1 MPCAL
6 RSQTVNLR
14 SHGPRSA
21 RRRPRKLGLATASL
35 WVAALLLTLVAPGSI
50 RAKPNETEE
59 RADPDLAVKAVT
71 FLTTYCFSCHGGE
84 RFEVEGY
91 YVLKRAVLI
100 APRQDEDR
108 PYVTP
113 GDPDKSEMWIR
124 AGVKKNMPPKEAPKK
139 PSDAERVIL
148 RDWIKAGAEFPAQT
162 TVARPTLSEQ
172 NVLTTIRDDLRA
184 LADADQPY
192 RRYLTLHNFFSDPS
206 KSEAELRQV
215 RAAVAKL
222 LNSLSWE
229 AEIVVPTP
237 IGQEGVVLAFDIRNV
252 GWDKRDLWKV
262 LLARY
267 PYGLAH
273 DRDREVSLR
282 SLATEVATLAGVS
295 VPFVRAD
302 WFVATASRPPLYHD
316 LLGLPDTAAGLEMLL
331 KVDTEADFLRD
342 RLARAG
348 FVQSGVSSHNRLV
361 DRHPALYGAYW
372 KSYDFRRDDGTG
384 NLFRFPL
391 GPVFAANPFPN
402 QAFVHAGGELI
413 FNLPNGLQAYLLVD
427 AKGKRIDVGPPDVVA
442 DSRRTAG
449 TTEVVNGLSCMSCH
463 DQGMQK
469 FKDTVRAGLGVAGAP
484 GEKAERLFREQAEL
498 DQLLRRDEAR
508 FLKALEEAAGP
519 FLKVGA
525 DAALPIRD
533 FPDPIGDVARSYL
546 KDLGA
551 VQVAA
556 DLGLADPKELIGAIR
571 ANANLRRL
579 GLAPLLNGAT
589 IKRTDWD
596 SLDGRVL
603 STFQETAREL
613 SLGTPY
619 RVF

>member
-6 RSQTVNLR
+6 RSQLVNSPGQRLQT
-14 SHGPRSA
+14 S
-21 RRRPRKLGLATASL
+21 RRQPRKIGLATARVGL
-35 WVAALLLTLVAPGSI
+35 AALFLTAIAPGDVP
-50 RAKPNETEE
+50 AKPNEIEE
-59 RADPDLAVKAVT
+59 RADPDLPVKAVT
-71 FLTTYCFSCHGGE
+71 FLKTYCYGCHGGE
-84 RFEVEGY
+84 RFEVDGY
-91 YVLKRAVLI
+91 DVLKREVLI
-100 APRQDEDR
+100 APREDEDR

-124 AGVKKNMPPKEAPKK
+124 AGVKKNMPPKEATKK

-148 RDWIKAGAEFPAQT
+148 RDWIKSGAEFPAQT
-162 TVARPTLSEQ
+162 TVARRTLTEKD
-172 NVLTTIRDDLRA
+172 VLTTIRDDLRA
-184 LADADQPY
+184 AGEADRPF
-192 RRYLTLHNFFSDPS
+192 RRYFTLHNVHYDTSNG
-206 KSEAELRQV
+206 EAEFRQV

-229 AEIVVPTP
+229 AEIVVPKS
-237 IGQEGVVLAFDIRNV
+237 IGQEGVVLAFDTRNV
-252 GWDKRDLWKV
+252 GWDRRDLWKR

-273 DRDREVSLR
+273 DRDRDPALR
-282 SLATEVATLAGVS
+282 PLAVEVASLAGVS

-372 KSYDFRRDDGTG
+372 KSYDFRRDDGTA

-469 FKDTVRAGLGVAGAP
+469 FKDTVCAGLGITGAA
-484 GEKAERLFREQAEL
+484 GEKAERLFREQDEL
-498 DQLLRRDEAR
+498 NDLLRRDEAR
-508 FLKALEEAAGP
+508 FLKAVEEAAGP
-519 FLKVGA
+519 FLKVGGDSA
-525 DAALPIRD
+525 KKIRD
-533 FPDPIGDVARSYL
+533 FPDPIGDVARSYI

-551 VQVAA
+551 AQVAA
-556 DLGLADPKELIGAIR
+556 DLGLADPKELLGAIR
-571 ANANLRRL
+571 ANVKLRRL
-579 GLAPLLNGAT
+579 GLAPLLHGAT